1 MRLNTYHII
10 IFNNR
15 QKRKVLSTSTNY
27 RNINRKYKQILKKSN
42 VIFPIKLNRKKEC
55 IVELALVCHGD
66 CEDKTIERR
75 DMLGRLETVSSDNPE
90 FSILDI
96 CDFEVEEKVYDHK
109 RKQRRLILDII
120 NEYVPQKNII
130 QIFKLNNKIIIQ
142 NNDQYS
148 LFSLKTIKEADRL
161 IECLKTY
168 FKSINKFNCLF
179 SKDLSTIH
187 RKELYNTLEKYG
199 FDRKLLYKHYTY

>member
-1 MRLNTYHII
+1 M
-10 IFNNR
+10 
-15 QKRKVLSTSTNY
+15 STSTNY

-55 IVELALVCHGD
+55 ITELALVCQGS
-66 CEDKTIERR
+66 CEDKTIQRR
-75 DMLGRLETVSSDNPE
+75 DDLGRLETVSSDNPE

-96 CDFEVEEKVYDHK
+96 CEFDVEEKVYDHK
-109 RKQRRLILDII
+109 RKKRRYIQDIVE
-120 NEYVPQKNII
+120 EYVPSQNIV
-130 QIFKLNNKIIIQ
+130 QIFKLNNKIVIQ
-142 NNDQYS
+142 NNDQYF
-148 LFSLKTIKEADRL
+148 LFSLKNINEASRL
-161 IECLKTY
+161 LESLKVY

-187 RKELYNTLEKYG
+187 RKDTYNILEKSG